1 MPEEIMNSV
10 SGEEMSNNSV
20 DYIAAINEMKQNSVS
35 REQYNKLQS
44 ENKKL
49 LDALVTNKQ
58 IDVAEEKPA
67 DIKELRAKLFNVDQG
82 LSNIEFIDTA
92 LQLREALIA
101 KGERDPFLPIGSKVQ
116 ITYDM
121 AEKAEEVAKGLQE
134 MIDFAEGDPGIF
146 NAEYQR
152 RVVDTMPTRKNYR

>member
-1 MPEEIMNSV
+1 MPEEIMNNSV

-67 DIKELRAKLFNVDQG
+67 DM
-82 LSNIEFIDTA
+82 T
-92 LQLREALIA
+92 
-101 KGERDPFLPIGSKVQ
+101 GESLV
-116 ITYDM
+116 
-121 AEKAEEVAKGLQE
+121 EV
-134 MIDFAEGDPGIF
+134 
-146 NAEYQR
+146 
-152 RVVDTMPTRKNYR
+152 